1 MLDPI
6 DMNILEEL
14 KKNSR
19 APLKYISSRVSLSVP
34 AVGERIRKMERNG
47 YIKQYTLKIN
57 TDLINNEHLFFC
69 LITTTGNDSSIGEA
83 LRNFAKDHNE
93 LLECHRILGEYE
105 YILKVCLPSERAIE
119 PFLISLREEIGIK
132 KSVTFTVLSS
142 LWT

>member
-47 YIKQYTLKIN
+47 YIK
-57 TDLINNEHLFFC
+57 
-69 LITTTGNDSSIGEA
+69 
-83 LRNFAKDHNE
+83 
-93 LLECHRILGEYE
+93 
-105 YILKVCLPSERAIE
+105 
-119 PFLISLREEIGIK
+119 
-132 KSVTFTVLSS
+132 
-142 LWT
+142 